1 MSQKS
6 AGDLLADKAFTPWLE
21 MAQALDSI
29 GAGLVLADLKGKIIF
44 ASKTALWLTDKTEE
58 ELIGKPCSQALGF
71 GPDSPCP
78 SPGADQDAKTAD
90 INPVWRAVRDE
101 HGKTA
106 GHAALFQDH
115 SAFRDLLS
123 RVRHEDRRLKTI
135 LDTLE
140 TGVLTVDRG
149 GHISF
154 FNATAETLTGYA
166 RSEILG
172 KHFSMLFAH
181 KVNPDVYLLQKTI
194 ADAKP
199 RVSRE
204 GILKTS
210 KGERIPVRARY
221 MALKNEQGRVIGGL
235 VTFSDLS
242 LMYQLEG
249 VIRDKYTFFDMVG
262 QSPAITRL
270 FEIIPVVAASD
281 ATILIE
287 GPTGT
292 GKDLLAKVIHN
303 ASPRAKK
310 PLIKVNCAALPDT
323 LLESEMFG
331 YSKGAFT
338 GADKDKPGRFQDAD
352 NGTLFLDEI
361 GDMPLAL
368 QAKLL
373 RVIEDK
379 EFYPLG
385 GRKVVR
391 VNTRIIAATN
401 RDLMSAVA
409 QKAFRQDLFYR
420 LNVVRLEL
428 PALTQRKVD
437 LHLLVAH
444 ILRRLCATRETSVE
458 KISEPAMKLILEHD
472 YPGNVRELENILE
485 HALILCPGA
494 IIEKEHLP
502 DFLERAVRQKQGLEA
517 DSDSSAAPTALDL
530 ERQALTRAL
539 EKHRGNQ
546 SAAAKELG
554 IHRTTLWRKAKKL
567 GIGVF

>member
-1 MSQKS
+1 MSENN
-6 AGDLLADKAFTPWLE
+6 AGKPLAEKAFAPWLE
-21 MAQALDSI
+21 MALALDSI
-29 GAGLVLADLKGKIIF
+29 GAGLVLTNSGGRILF
-44 ASKTALWLTDKTEE
+44 ASKTALWLTDKTEDD
-58 ELIGKPCSQALGF
+58 LVGKLCSKALGF
-71 GPDSPCP
+71 GPDSPGLSAGTGQEAP
-78 SPGADQDAKTAD
+78 SGD

-101 HGKTA
+101 SGKLL
-106 GHAALFQDH
+106 GHAAVFQDH
-115 SAFRDLLS
+115 SAFRELLS

-149 GHISF
+149 GHITF

-166 RSEILG
+166 RSDILG
-172 KHFSMLFAH
+172 KHFSLLFAH

-194 ADAKP
+194 EDAKP

-235 VTFSDLS
+235 ATLSDLS
-242 LMYQLEG
+242 LLYQLEG

-262 QSPAITRL
+262 QSPPIVRL

-281 ATILIE
+281 ATVLIE

-331 YSKGAFT
+331 YAKGAFT

-361 GDMPLAL
+361 GEMPMAL

-385 GRKVVR
+385 GRKVVK

-428 PALTQRKVD
+428 PALARRKVD

-458 KISEPAMKLILEHD
+458 KISEPAMKLLLEHD

-485 HALILCPGA
+485 HALILCPGT

-502 DFLERAVRQKQGLEA
+502 DFLERAVRQKQGLDAE
-517 DSDSSAAPTALDL
+517 SDFSNAPTALEM
-530 ERQALTRAL
+530 ERQLLAKTL

-567 GIGVF
+567 GL